1 MLVSWTWLSRYLD
14 LSMSHE
20 ALADALSLSGL
31 NHEETL
37 NKAGEI
43 VIDLE
48 VTSNRSDCLSHIG
61 VAREISVLYDKT
73 LQLPNP
79 LPQTIDR
86 AAKDVAK
93 VRIDYPEA
101 CSRYTARLIKG
112 CKIKSS
118 PAWLANSLNAIGIGV
133 VNNIVDITN
142 YVMMECGQP
151 LHAFDLAKLAGSE
164 ICVRRANAGETLAAI
179 DHKSYAL
186 DPSMCV
192 IADANSAVAVAG
204 VMGGASTEVSTSTSD
219 LLIEAALFSPMSV
232 RQTAR
237 ALKLHSPSS
246 FRFERRVDPA
256 GVDWASRRAC
266 ELILELAGG
275 ELLQGVLDAGTL
287 PDTKPPVVMR
297 LSQIERILG
306 IQVDREIVVRILTA
320 LGCNVLQPQS
330 DPLTIIAPSWR
341 HDLSREADMIEEI
354 ARIHGYDKIPED
366 SPISVVPS
374 ARRDWDHAMD
384 KVRVVMSAAGI
395 SEAMTPS
402 VVTESLDAAMSP
414 WTQQTA
420 LETITPL
427 LKGANR
433 LRRSLL
439 PSLLQSRADNWTA
452 ATLEANLYEIAH
464 VYLPGT
470 GLHELPREQTNL
482 GIVSGQD
489 YLGIKGLIETL
500 VRRMGCTVA
509 LTVQPLTSPGFDPLR
524 SASITL
530 GEHHLGYLGQIE
542 KSLAQRW
549 KLPAQTCVAELAL
562 DVLLQHSILVPQFHS
577 ISPYPSIERDLNLVV
592 AESIRWMDI
601 ECSTRAAVGHELAS
615 VQYRE
620 TYRAPDKDGANT
632 KRLLFSVQLRRDTAT
647 LTGEEADAMI
657 ASIID
662 RCTKEHGAKLLA

>member
-37 NKAGEI
+37 DKAGEI

-48 VTSNRSDCLSHIG
+48 VTSNRGDCLSHIG
-61 VAREISVLYDKT
+61 VAREISVLYDKL

-79 LPQTIDR
+79 LPQETSL
-86 AAKDVAK
+86 AAQEVAK
-93 VRIDYPEA
+93 VRIDYPES

-112 CKIKSS
+112 CKVKSS
-118 PAWLANSLNAIGIGV
+118 PAWLANSLKAIGIGA

-151 LHAFDLAKLAGSE
+151 LHAFDLAKLAGPE
-164 ICVRRANAGETLAAI
+164 ICVRRAKAGETLEAI
-179 DHKSYAL
+179 DHKSYLL
-186 DPSMCV
+186 DASMCV
-192 IADANSAVAVAG
+192 IADAKSAVAVAG
-204 VMGGASTEVSTSTSD
+204 VMGGASTEVSPSTRD
-219 LLIEAALFSPMSV
+219 LLIEAAIFSPMSV

-237 ALKLHSPSS
+237 GLKLHSPSS

-275 ELLQGVLDAGTL
+275 ELLQGVLEAGTAAES
-287 PDTKPPVVMR
+287 KSPVVLR

-306 IQVDREIVVRILTA
+306 IQVDRQIVVRILTA
-320 LGCNVLQPQS
+320 LGCNIAEPQA
-330 DPLTIIAPSWR
+330 DPLSIVAPSWR

-354 ARIHGYDKIPED
+354 ARIHGYDKIPEN

-384 KVRVVMSAAGI
+384 KVRLVMSSAGI

-402 VVTESLDAAMSP
+402 VVTESLDQAMSP
-414 WTQQTA
+414 WTDRSA

-452 ATLEANLYEIAH
+452 ATLEANLYEISH
-464 VYLPGT
+464 VYLPGS
-470 GLHELPREQTNL
+470 GPHELPREQTNI
-482 GIVSGQD
+482 GVVSGQD
-489 YLGIKGLIETL
+489 YHGMKGLVETL
-500 VRRMGCTVA
+500 VNRMGCSAT
-509 LTVQPLTSPGFDPLR
+509 LSVQPTTSPGFDPLR
-524 SASITL
+524 SANITL
-530 GEHHLGYLGQIE
+530 GEHLLGYLGHID

-549 KLPAQTCVAELAL
+549 KLPSQTCVAELAL
-562 DVLLQHSILVPQFHS
+562 DVLLQYSTLVPQFRS
-577 ISPYPSIERDLNLVV
+577 ISPYPSIERDLNLIV

-601 ECSTRAAVGHELAS
+601 ESSTRAAVGHELAS

-620 TYRAPDKDGANT
+620 TYRAPEKDGANT

-657 ASIID
+657 AAIID